1 MGYSHRPGLQ
11 EFMNENAQYQEAVEK
26 INQKLALKEAINR
39 ANEAI
44 SMSKKTSQIGGED
57 IRS

>member
-1 MGYSHRPGLQ
+1 
-11 EFMNENAQYQEAVEK
+11 MNENAQYQEAVEK

>member
-11 EFMNENAQYQEAVEK
+11 EFINENAQYQEAVEK

-44 SMSKKTSQIGGED
+44 SMSKKTSKIGGED